1 MQEITR
7 KSDISLN
14 GRGIINLYGVRLLIY
29 TVRIINPS
37 VIEAVFPD
45 SLNTIYG
52 LPQFGIRQRSVVCEE
67 SGTNYLSMLLC
78 TD

>member
-29 TVRIINPS
+29 TARIINPS
-37 VIEAVFPD
+37 VIETICPV
-45 SLNTIYG
+45 SLDTIYG
-52 LPQFGIRQRSVVCEE
+52 LPHFGIRQRLVVCEDN
-67 SGTNYLSMLLC
+67 GTNSLSMMLC

>member
-1 MQEITR
+1 MKVTNTDHTAIWLSHEI
-7 KSDISLN
+7 SDEP
-14 GRGIINLYGVRLLIY
+14 LLIY
-29 TVRIINPS
+29 RARIINPS

-52 LPQFGIRQRSVVCEE
+52 LPQIGIRQRSVVCED